1 MRHFYFARVLLKN
14 KLISKIII
22 QKREKFIPD
31 FPKGLNSN
39 LIKLFQKHFEKRDDA
54 EKYFFSNNLLNLD
67 NIDHLIIDK
76 KELCSDRV
84 KEFIISSRS
93 KLCITFGCS
102 LLDKNILNL
111 PVKFWNVHG
120 GLTPQFRGTITHFWP
135 SYFLMPQ
142 FTGYTLHEIDNNID
156 TGNVIHQTSAK
167 LNRGDGLQMLSS
179 RTTKHFIDQFVKI
192 LSSDVNFHKI
202 PNGIKQKSIGK
213 TWKNSDWHPCHLNLI
228 YGLFDDKI
236 VDLYLD
242 KKLTE
247 TKPKIISIF
256 KKN

>member
-1 MRHFYFARVLLKN
+1 
-14 KLISKIII
+14 
-22 QKREKFIPD
+22 
-31 FPKGLNSN
+31 
-39 LIKLFQKHFEKRDDA
+39 
-54 EKYFFSNNLLNLD
+54 
-67 NIDHLIIDK
+67 
-76 KELCSDRV
+76 
-84 KEFIISSRS
+84 
-93 KLCITFGCS
+93 
-102 LLDKNILNL
+102 
-111 PVKFWNVHG
+111 
-120 GLTPQFRGTITHFWP
+120 
-135 SYFLMPQ
+135 MPQ
-142 FTGYTLHEIDNNID
+142 FTGYTLHEIDNSID

-167 LNRGDGLQMLSS
+167 LIRGDGLQMLSS

-202 PNGIKQKSIGK
+202 PNGIKQKSVGK

-247 TKPKIISIF
+247 TKPKIISVF